1 MLILKGQVM
10 GVLSYPAKGERQEF
24 HQVQVLSAF
33 ATKSGLRHELVNLTI
48 PDPNEYVVGSEV
60 EIPVGAYARG
70 NSVHFFTA

>member
-48 PDPNEYVVGSEV
+48 PDPTQYVIGSEV
-60 EIPVGAYARG
+60 EIPVGAYARC